1 MGKLK
6 GKIVTN
12 GDNGMLSYINTSGV
26 KVDVK
31 YDQPFSLELGIV
43 AKTSVSFDLLPG
55 DSMAVAVVPI
65 RRGNIVT
72 MDPLTGTGTIIE
84 TESKVTYPFKQNYLK
99 ESGFAP
105 GQTVTYTLVNVKGV
119 LYATALEAK

>member
-72 MDPLTGTGTIIE
+72 MDPLTGTGTLID
-84 TESKVTYPFKQNYLK
+84 TEFNVTYPFKQNYLK
-99 ESGFAP
+99 ESGFAL
-105 GQTVTYTLVNVKGV
+105 GKTVTYTLVNVKGV
-119 LYATALEAK
+119 LYATALEA

>member
-72 MDPLTGTGTIIE
+72 MDPLTGTGTLID
-84 TESKVTYPFKQNYLK
+84 TELNVTYPFKQNYLK
-99 ESGFAP
+99 ESGFAL
-105 GQTVTYTLVNVKGV
+105 GKTVTYTLVNVKGV
-119 LYATALEAK
+119 LYATALEA

>member
-26 KVDVK
+26 KVEVK

-72 MDPLTGTGTIIE
+72 MDPLTGTGTLID
-84 TESKVTYPFKQNYLK
+84 TESNVTYPFKQNYLK
-99 ESGFAP
+99 ESGFAL
-105 GQTVTYTLVNVKGV
+105 GKTVTYTLVNVKGV
-119 LYATALEAK
+119 LYATALEA